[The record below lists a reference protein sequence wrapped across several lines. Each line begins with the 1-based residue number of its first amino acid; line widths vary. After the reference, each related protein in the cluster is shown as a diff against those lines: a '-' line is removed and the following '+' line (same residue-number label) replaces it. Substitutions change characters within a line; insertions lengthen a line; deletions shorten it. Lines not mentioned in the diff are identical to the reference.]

1 MLTRLLLR
9 SLLLV
14 GLVMPLSAFGL
25 GVGALQVRSALYQ
38 NLEAEI
44 PLVVSNPAELIGLKV
59 QIPRQQVFDQMG
71 VERQAFFANLR
82 FAVQSHPS
90 GSSFI
95 KITSTQP
102 IRDPNFDLLIEAVWP
117 RGRLLRT
124 FPVQVDP
131 EMYAQRQQ
139 PPPPILEEA
148 QTPAPNAATP
158 ATTPAAPTS
167 DVSFEGATTYG
178 PVRRGENLSQIARQV
193 RPSTAISI
201 PRMKEI
207 LVAGNP
213 EAFSRGNP
221 NTLRVGATL
230 RIPTA
235 QALGVEASTPE
246 VAALNAPPAADAA
259 AATAPLAAPLPETPP
274 TSETAAPAAAS
285 AAPEAPPSSEP
296 AAASAVP
303 QPVAET
309 APTLTPVTAVTETPA
324 TLAPVTPAPV
334 ATPPVEKPAEAPS
347 TTEAPSATP
356 PAALE
361 PTPALPVPQEI
372 LPQATQPQAAPTP
385 VTDATPPVAATPSDE
400 PPAEQAP
407 AQTAPT
413 TAPAPAPLPE
423 PVPEPETSWLANPL
437 VWIAIA
443 LIALA
448 VGALIL
454 LPILRRPAR
463 QTALADAEQ
472 PAVEPEAA
480 DGDEADAA
488 QDEMARTRI
497 EMLRNRRSQRA
508 VADTSEADA
517 EAAPPRAAAPPV
529 TIAKPAAA
537 PPKPIDELLKNID
550 FNLSAA
556 AEMSK
561 PNLAGAEARRMPDA
575 EPPTAS
581 VTRAKPAMSALAA
594 SAPAVPT
601 ASAALSITEPP
612 AAAPPLDPPSEL
624 PSGLQFD
631 KMDFDLSEL
640 GLDTPQ
646 KPLELPPLELAP
658 AASSVPPLA
667 DKADEDWGALDFE
680 LPAFEPKAAAPA
692 ESALSLEWPAQKEP
706 PEQRSQPLQAA
717 DFKFEF
723 SDVSEDHA
731 AHEDLTLL
739 DADLQHFGGSLG
751 VDAAT
756 LDLATPASAA
766 ATSTDYLETKL
777 DLAAAYLD
785 MGDQVGARGL
795 LEDVAREGDA
805 NQKQRAE
812 ELLKKLS

>member
-230 RIPTA
+230 RIPTP
-235 QALGVEASTPE
+235 QALGVEAAPPPDT
-246 VAALNAPPAADAA
+246 AAL
-259 AATAPLAAPLPETPP
+259 TP
-274 TSETAAPAAAS
+274 AAPAALSPEPFSDATP
-285 AAPEAPPSSEP
+285 APGQLAPPPPPEPVAEVPTAPPAEVAPPPAPVELPTPQAPATAEAPAAETTPVATTSEP
-296 AAASAVP
+296 LDSAPKPSTEPPPALPEPQEIVP
-303 QPVAET
+303 QATLPQPTAQPTTAPPPAETPAET
-309 APTLTPVTAVTETPA
+309 APQEPA
-324 TLAPVTPAPV
+324 PAPV
-334 ATPPVEKPAEAPS
+334 VAPPEQTPPPL
-347 TTEAPSATP
+347 TE
-356 PAALE
+356 
-361 PTPALPVPQEI
+361 
-372 LPQATQPQAAPTP
+372 
-385 VTDATPPVAATPSDE
+385 
-400 PPAEQAP
+400 
-407 AQTAPT
+407 
-413 TAPAPAPLPE
+413 TAPAPEVEA
-423 PVPEPETSWLANPL
+423 ETSWFFSPV
-437 VWIAIA
+437 VWIAIL

-448 VGALIL
+448 VGAIVL
-454 LPILRRPAR
+454 LPTLRRSRQAAAATPQVEEPAEDEPP
-463 QTALADAEQ
+463 TAAAE
-472 PAVEPEAA
+472 EAT
-480 DGDEADAA
+480 DSVV
-488 QDEMARTRI
+488 RTRMEI
-497 EMLRNRRSQRA
+497 LRNRRSRR
-508 VADTSEADA
+508 VAADEPEEADA
-517 EAAPPRAAAPPV
+517 HPPTVAVP
-529 TIAKPAAA
+529 AKPAPKAATAA

-550 FNLSAA
+550 FNLGGSATP
-556 AEMSK
+556 E
-561 PNLAGAEARRMPDA
+561 PAGLRMPDA

-581 VTRAKPAMSALAA
+581 VTKTRAQVA
-594 SAPAVPT
+594 T
-601 ASAALSITEPP
+601 PP
-612 AAAPPLDPPSEL
+612 SVAAAPPSPTAAPAMQPPLEL

-631 KMDFDLSEL
+631 KMEFDLSEI
-640 GLDTPQ
+640 GLDTPKQ
-646 KPLELPPLELAP
+646 SQTLPPLELTPPPPTLAKQP
-658 AASSVPPLA
+658 AAKPA
-667 DKADEDWGALDFE
+667 DDDWGALDFE
-680 LPAFEPKAAAPA
+680 IPALEPTIQGTAPSRLAAAPKAADKDRDQPTAP
-692 ESALSLEWPAQKEP
+692 S
-706 PEQRSQPLQAA
+706 AA
-717 DFKFEF
+717 DLKFEF
-723 SDVSEDHA
+723 TDVSQEHREA
-731 AHEDLTLL
+731 IALI
-739 DADLQHFGGSLG
+739 DADLQGFDGGLG
-751 VDAAT
+751 VDEAT
-756 LDLATPASAA
+756 LDMEANPGTTTTGSGAA
-766 ATSTDYLETKL
+766 YLETKL
-777 DLAAAYLD
+777 DLASAYLD
-785 MGDQVGARGL
+785 MGDPVMARNS
-795 LEDVAREGDA
+795 LEDVLKNGDA
-805 NQKQRAE
+805 GQKKRAE
-812 ELLKKLS
+812 ELLKKLG

>member
-82 FAVQSHPS
+82 FTVQSHPG

-139 PPPPILEEA
+139 PPPPLLEEA
-148 QTPAPNAATP
+148 QAPAPNADAP

-259 AATAPLAAPLPETPP
+259 AATAPLAAAPEQL
-274 TSETAAPAAAS
+274 SETAPSSETAAAAS
-285 AAPEAPPSSEP
+285 AAP
-296 AAASAVP
+296 

-309 APTLTPVTAVTETPA
+309 AAAPTLTPVTAVTETPA

-334 ATPPVEKPAEAPS
+334 ATPPVATPAEAPS
-347 TTEAPSATP
+347 TTEVPSTAEAPSATP

-361 PTPALPVPQEI
+361 PTPALPAPQEI
-372 LPQATQPQAAPTP
+372 LPQATQPQAAPP
-385 VTDATPPVAATPSDE
+385 PAADATPPVAATPPTSADE
-400 PPAEQAP
+400 PPAEATPAP
-407 AQTAPT
+407 TAPPA
-413 TAPAPAPLPE
+413 APAPAPLPE

-508 VADTSEADA
+508 VADASEVDV

-529 TIAKPAAA
+529 SIAKPAAA

-594 SAPAVPT
+594 SAPAALA
-601 ASAALSITEPP
+601 ASAALSMTEPP
-612 AAAPPLDPPSEL
+612 QPPAAPLDPPSEL

-658 AASSVPPLA
+658 ATSTAPPLA

-692 ESALSLEWPAQKEP
+692 ESALSFELPAQKES

-731 AHEDLTLL
+731 AHENLTLL
-739 DADLQHFGGSLG
+739 DADLQNFGSSLG
-751 VDAAT
+751 VDEAT
-756 LDLATPASAA
+756 LDLAAPAS

-812 ELLKKLS
+812 ELLNKLS